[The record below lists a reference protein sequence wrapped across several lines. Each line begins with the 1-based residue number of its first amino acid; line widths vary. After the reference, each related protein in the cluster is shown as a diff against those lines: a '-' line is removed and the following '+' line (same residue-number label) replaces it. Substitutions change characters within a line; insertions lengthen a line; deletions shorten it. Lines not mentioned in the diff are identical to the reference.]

1 MGFGQQKN
9 FNQEV
14 VMKRIRLQSWQKKA
28 LGISLLALSL
38 VAIVPRS
45 AAATEIIPSVGLT
58 RSVDGNDEAKPYGS
72 LALRHDVLTKYLDAE
87 VGIAYRQESRFNDQ
101 LKVRQWPVTAS
112 LWVNPIS
119 ALYAGGGV
127 GWYHMTFD
135 YADALETAG
144 IDDNTEQEFGVHV
157 GGGLKV
163 PVANHAAIDLNGRYV
178 MLRDQENKL
187 IPGDFDPDFWNTSLG
202 IAFGF

>member
-1 MGFGQQKN
+1 
-9 FNQEV
+9 
-14 VMKRIRLQSWQKKA
+14 MKRIARGLRALGLQKKV
-28 LGISLLALSL
+28 LGISLLALSMF
-38 VAIVPRS
+38 AIAPRH

-58 RSVDGNDEAKPYGS
+58 RSVDGNDEVKPFGS
-72 LALRHDVLTKYLDAE
+72 LALRQNILKKYVDAE
-87 VGIAYRQESRFNDQ
+87 LGIAYRQESRFNDQ
-101 LKVRQWPVTAS
+101 LTVRQWPVTAS

-135 YADALETAG
+135 YADDITAANVS
-144 IDDNTEQEFGVHV
+144 DDTKQEFGVHV

-163 PVANHAAIDLNGRYV
+163 PVSNRAAIDLNGRYV

-187 IPGDFDPDFWNTSLG
+187 IPGDFDPDFWNTTLG
-202 IAFGF
+202 VAFRF